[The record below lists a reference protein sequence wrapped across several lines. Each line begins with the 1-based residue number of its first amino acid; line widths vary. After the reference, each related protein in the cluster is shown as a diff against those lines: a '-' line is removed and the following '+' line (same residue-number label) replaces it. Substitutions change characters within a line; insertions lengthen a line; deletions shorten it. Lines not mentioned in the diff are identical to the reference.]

1 MDTGRQV
8 EDKEREDLLGNEFSF
23 LLLRFVRF
31 LAKESFNEIIFE
43 PEFLLEA
50 SVYQLKTAAH

>member
-1 MDTGRQV
+1 M

>member
-1 MDTGRQV
+1 M
-8 EDKEREDLLGNEFSF
+8 EDKEREDLLGNELSF
-23 LLLRFVRF
+23 FLLRFVRF
-31 LAKESFNEIIFE
+31 LAKESFNEITFE